1 MASNTSI
8 QLRKSGTAG
17 NSPADLNYGELA
29 LNYADGRLF
38 YKNAG
43 GTISTFSSGSGG
55 GNSDMSSGNTELIT
69 TTADQVVDTFDKT
82 LYRSAKYLIQAING
96 ADVHFT
102 EVVIIHNDNDIFG
115 NEYGVFYSGASLITV
130 SATIDASNVSLVITP
145 INTNTFIDYNR
156 TTIVSRPLGASTS
169 SGDLMS
175 LSGAEDLLSGSGTE
189 DLLV

>member
-8 QLRKSGTAG
+8 QLRKSGTPG
-17 NSPADLNYGELA
+17 STPADLNYGELA
-29 LNYADGRLF
+29 LNYADGKLF
-38 YKNAG
+38 YKNG
-43 GTISTFSSGSGG
+43 SGTISTFSSGTDSIS
-55 GNSDMSSGNTELIT
+55 NNNVELTT

-130 SATIDASNVSLVITP
+130 SATIDSSNVSLVITP
-145 INTNTFIDYNR
+145 TNADTFIDYNR
-156 TTIVSRPLGASTS
+156 TTIVARPLTPTS

-175 LSGAEDLLSGSGTE
+175 LSGSEDLSLGSGTE
-189 DLLV
+189 DLLI

>member
-130 SATIDASNVSLVITP
+130 SATIDSSNVSLVITP
-145 INTNTFIDYNR
+145 TNADTFIDYNR
-156 TTIVSRPLGASTS
+156 TTIVARPFGGSTS

-175 LSGAEDLLSGSGTE
+175 LSGSEDLSLGSGTE
-189 DLLV
+189 DLMV